1 MASLSLAIT
10 PYLKQQKV
18 LVEID
23 AAKFERLAAN
33 LGFFSED
40 FLKSV
45 ERAERDYRLGR
56 FRKITSLKSLRA

>member
-1 MASLSLAIT
+1 MASLSLAIS
-10 PYLKQQKV
+10 PYPKQQKV
-18 LVEID
+18 LVEMD

-33 LGFFSED
+33 LGFFNED

-56 FRKITSLKSLRA
+56 VRKITSLKSLRV